1 MQNLSSK
8 LKFPLSKGN
17 AWVII
22 MMIIGANQVI
32 GILLTIIV
40 SKLMNSTYVYE
51 GPMYKN
57 NFHPYI
63 QVFCHSNADN
73 QYVHR

>member
-1 MQNLSSK
+1 
-8 LKFPLSKGN
+8 
-17 AWVII
+17 

-32 GILLTIIV
+32 GILVSIIV

-63 QVFCHSNADN
+63 QVVFITMQTINMFIGEMLSLPIYFLLRYKNKDK
-73 QYVHR
+73 YV